1 MEISKELLSE
11 VLEEDVRLGEYNIID
26 NDGVPQKYNMKI
38 TLNGTTL
45 NYWRYYK
52 EWDDGSTMVSCQI
65 NIYELA
71 SKLKEWA
78 FTRGYLLS
86 SFKRFNEL
94 NYGCVIDTQ
103 HSPNCNECGESMGIH
118 FVLGDSEP
126 EAIIKACEW
135 ILNEK
140 QLQH

>member
-11 VLEEDVRLGEYNIID
+11 VLEEDVRLGEYITID

-52 EWDDGSTMVSCQI
+52 EWDDGSTMCKSNI

-71 SKLKEWA
+71 FKLKEWLYSKDVM
-78 FTRGYLLS
+78 FDIRWHTNS
-86 SFKRFNEL
+86 SPRHIVVMTYGKRSNFYIGDSKKDEVEAL
-94 NYGCVIDTQ
+94 IKL
-103 HSPNCNECGESMGIH
+103 GEST
-118 FVLGDSEP
+118 LKE
-126 EAIIKACEW
+126 
-135 ILNEK
+135 LNEK

>member
-11 VLEEDVRLGEYNIID
+11 VLGEDVRLGEYNIID

-71 SKLKEWA
+71 FKCKVWA
-78 FTRGYLLS
+78 VENNRELYSSSRGHCYIS
-86 SFKRFNEL
+86 NL
-94 NYGCVIDTQ
+94 NRNNPSNTIDHYAET
-103 HSPNCNECGESMGIH
+103 E
-118 FVLGDSEP
+118 V
-126 EAIIKACEW
+126 EATIKACEY
-135 ILNEK
+135 ILKEINGN
-140 QLQH
+140 